1 MGQDTSYKVTK
12 EWTHFLLFI
21 YFVLFFNS
29 FISFYSF
36 IYLYVGVGGRHA
48 RVPYIKKQRS
58 EGTLGTFLAEANC
71 LLCHVGS
78 RPGTQFFRP
87 GSMCLYL
94 LSHLTNLT
102 IIILF
107 LFHETS
113 LTFQTDFVIDFV
125 AEDDF

>member
-1 MGQDTSYKVTK
+1 MPVCLAFKNRDQRAPWAPSLQKLIVSFVMWVLGLELSSSGQAPCT
-12 EWTHFLLFI
+12 
-21 YFVLFFNS
+21 FN
-29 FISFYSF
+29 
-36 IYLYVGVGGRHA
+36 
-48 RVPYIKKQRS
+48 
-58 EGTLGTFLAEANC
+58 
-71 LLCHVGS
+71 
-78 RPGTQFFRP
+78 
-87 GSMCLYL
+87 L